1 MTEIE
6 KYKGMNMKKTELRDR
21 IIKYIKEKNEIT
33 EDKINEDYSLLIPLL
48 KDWDDLTLSLSIK
61 RVKNAIELTTSLTD
75 DKRYE
80 ILDSNFQKISNI
92 TMPIEKM
99 YELITI
105 DFIKYMEQIPSYR
118 LKIKKREL
126 K

>member
-1 MTEIE
+1 
-6 KYKGMNMKKTELRDR
+6 MKKTELRDR

-33 EDKINEDYSLLIPLL
+33 ENKINEGYSLLIPLL
-48 KDWDDLTLSLSIK
+48 KDWENLTLSLSIK

-75 DKRYE
+75 DERYE
-80 ILDSNFQKISNI
+80 ILDSNFKKLEA
-92 TMPIEKM
+92 TTPIEKM

-105 DFIKYMEQIPSYR
+105 DFITYMEQIPSYR

>member
-80 ILDSNFQKISNI
+80 ILDSKFQKISNI

>member
-61 RVKNAIELTTSLTD
+61 KVKNAIELTTSLTD

>member
-1 MTEIE
+1 
-6 KYKGMNMKKTELRDR
+6 MKKTELRDR
-21 IIKYIKEKNEIT
+21 IIKYIKNQNEIT
-33 EDKINEDYSLLIPLL
+33 EDKINEGYTLLISLL
-48 KDWDDLTLSLSIK
+48 KDWENLTLSLSIK

-80 ILDSNFQKISNI
+80 ILDSNFQKISDI